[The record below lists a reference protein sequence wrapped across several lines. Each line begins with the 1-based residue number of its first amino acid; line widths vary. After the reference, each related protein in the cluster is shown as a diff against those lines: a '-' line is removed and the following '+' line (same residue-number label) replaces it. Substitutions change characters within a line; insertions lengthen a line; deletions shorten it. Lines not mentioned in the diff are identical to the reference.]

1 MSHLKERKEKNC
13 LNCNA
18 QVMGK
23 FCHICG
29 QENIEPKETVFHLIN
44 HFFQDVTHF
53 DGKFFSTLGLLIT
66 KPGFLSAEYIRGRRA
81 SYLNPI
87 RMYIFT
93 SAIFFFIFFTF
104 FKLKND
110 NLINQDSM
118 IVNGKSM
125 ADVDKMDSVSFA
137 AYTSNINKEDE
148 KKETPMSRQEFKKY
162 YDSITSNS
170 GINFT
175 GTHYKSKAQYD
186 SALRFG
192 KKQDAWVQ
200 KKLVYKEIELNEKF
214 KNHPEEIIGSIGE
227 ALLHK
232 LPQML
237 FVSLP
242 LLALLLRLLYIRRK
256 EFYYV
261 SHGIFSIHLYIF
273 IFIDLLFSFGLDKLN
288 VTLHSGV
295 LSFLKG
301 LLTIAIFFY
310 TYKAMRNFYQQG
322 RAKTIT
328 KFLILNLLFLF
339 IMLLLFSVF
348 LFFSFF
354 TI

>member
-1 MSHLKERKEKNC
+1 
-13 LNCNA
+13 
-18 QVMGK
+18 MGK

-44 HFFQDVTHF
+44 HFFRDVTHF

-66 KPGFLSAEYIRGRRA
+66 KPGFLSAEYVRGRRA

-93 SAIFFFIFFTF
+93 SAIFFFLFFTF
-104 FKLKND
+104 FKLKSD
-110 NLINQDSM
+110 NFVRQDSM
-118 IVNGKSM
+118 KVNGKNL
-125 ADVDKMDSVSFA
+125 ADVEKMDSVSFN
-137 AYTSNINKEDE
+137 AYTSNINKENE
-148 KKETPMSRQEFKKY
+148 KKDKPMSRQEFKKY
-162 YDSITSNS
+162 YDSIILNS

-175 GTHYKSKAQYD
+175 ATHYKSKAQYD
-186 SALRFG
+186 SVLRSG
-192 KKQDAWVQ
+192 KMQDAWWQ

-214 KNHPEEIIGSIGE
+214 KNNPGEILGTIGE
-227 ALLHK
+227 ALLHR
-232 LPQML
+232 LPQLL

-242 LLALLLRLLYIRRK
+242 LLALLLRLLYFRRK

-273 IFIDLLFSFGLDKLN
+273 IFIALLFSFGLDKLN

-295 LSFLKG
+295 VSFLKG
-301 LLTIAIFFY
+301 LITIAIFFY
-310 TYKAMRNFYQQG
+310 TFKAMRNFYQQG

-328 KFLILNLLFLF
+328 KFFILNWLFLF